1 MVQDEATA
9 GVGRGEGQA
18 VDRSAVPGPATPGNG
33 SKPQIGESDN
43 RTQIRVLT
51 GPEMREIPQ
60 PDGVN
65 WPEDSLFVC
74 AFRDGQMV
82 GRVGLIALPHIEGTW
97 VAPEMR
103 GTTLA
108 ARMFRRMEQE
118 VKGLGRTHLLILL
131 PEDDKTLD
139 GYVARVGYE
148 RLGVSMWAKELKG
161 A

>member
-1 MVQDEATA
+1 MAQNEATT

-18 VDRSAVPGPATPGNG
+18 LARSTLPGPG
-33 SKPQIGESDN
+33 SAQNQTTPQIAESDN
-43 RTQIRVLT
+43 RTQIRVVT

-60 PDGVN
+60 PDEVK

-118 VKGLGRTHLLILL
+118 VKTLGRTHLLILL

-148 RLGVSMWAKELKG
+148 RLPVSMYAKEL
-161 A
+161 